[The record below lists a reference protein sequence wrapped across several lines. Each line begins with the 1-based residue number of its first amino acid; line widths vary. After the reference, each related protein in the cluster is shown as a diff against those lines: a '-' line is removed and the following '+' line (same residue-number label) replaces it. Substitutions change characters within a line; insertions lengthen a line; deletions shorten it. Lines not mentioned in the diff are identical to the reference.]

1 MIATILARST
11 LLGGLEARVLG
22 LAEAAFCYQKLI
34 HQGIMEHHLHEKY
47 HLFFATAHWCIMYPI
62 TTTESLIN
70 TS

>member
-1 MIATILARST
+1 
-11 LLGGLEARVLG
+11 
-22 LAEAAFCYQKLI
+22 LI